1 MSCGVEFFYSQ
12 MWAICK
18 ERWWQWKISTSG
30 IGVSSWRGCW
40 VMADWICQHLE
51 VQGWIL
57 GWGWPAPGVL
67 QEGFVCHPVQAEQ
80 ELQHSSVFVATVIFQ
95 SQHKMSL
102 SWEGLEGRRHCCC
115 WERWLWLTELRCH
128 CHCIPTSLVKVH
140 EHSVRPNCSVGLFR
154 GIFRLKRVW
163 LYSSFTLTPVL
174 RQQWND
180 AALLPSRQQNKTSF
194 CSVEQRKSSQIVLQ
208 WQQIP
213 TNMVQMQT
221 EVSAGKDDW
230 DEQGQTASHACRTM
244 ELPGGTSPSHSVQC
258 TGTVLSFSISHFPG
272 LLWNL
277 SLLYHAM
284 TTILSTFK
292 RLCSILKSQMN
303 R

>member
-1 MSCGVEFFYSQ
+1 MVAVKDLNIRNWGVL
-12 MWAICK
+12 
-18 ERWWQWKISTSG
+18 
-30 IGVSSWRGCW
+30 
-40 VMADWICQHLE
+40 LE
-51 VQGWIL
+51 GLLGDGWL
-57 GWGWPAPGVL
+57 DLPAPRSAGMDFGMGL
-67 QEGFVCHPVQAEQ
+67 ASSRGAAGRVCVSPCAGRAGAPAQLSLCGSGDFPKPAQNVS
-80 ELQHSSVFVATVIFQ
+80 ELERSGREKALLLLGEVTVAHRTEVSLPLHSNVPF
-95 SQHKMSL
+95 
-102 SWEGLEGRRHCCC
+102 
-115 WERWLWLTELRCH
+115 
-128 CHCIPTSLVKVH
+128 KVH

-163 LYSSFTLTPVL
+163 LYSGFTLTPVL

-258 TGTVLSFSISHFPG
+258 TGTVLSFFIPHFPG
-272 LLWNL
+272 LLRNL

-292 RLCSILKSQMN
+292 RLCTILKSQMN